1 MMAIPFLINAIFNFA
16 IGILVAR
23 FLGPDEYGHYAL
35 AMSIGILMQT
45 LGLDWIRLSA
55 TRFYSEKDRAIRPEI
70 RATLNVIFV
79 LIAGTGVVA
88 ALIIAISG
96 VEMALPS
103 TLLALAISVAVA
115 NGFFE
120 FSAAL
125 VRARFANRAYAVL
138 VTTKNLLA
146 ISLTVGGA
154 WWFSSAKMAL
164 LGLILSIGGSL
175 IVSRHALHDGK
186 ATLRVADRD
195 LAIRFAAYAIP
206 IVMANV
212 LYQAATTAN
221 RAILSQVH
229 DFAQAGQLALAF
241 DMGIRIVGAIGASF
255 DVLLFQVAVRAEKT
269 GGAAAAREQVSRNI
283 GILFAVILPTVAGC
297 WLVLPSFEHL
307 LIPEAFRGTFSNYF
321 TLILPAMLCFALT
334 QYCVGPAFQIA
345 HRTMPL
351 IIGGLVSA
359 CANCLA
365 ILLLPTSADASSFAI
380 AQSIGGAASLVTMIA
395 FLATLEPMWPRLRD
409 IGGALVGTAAMI
421 LAIGPMR
428 AMCPC
433 AATLVMTALGGVGV
447 YALAMLAFDV
457 GDLRTA
463 LMERY
468 RSRPSVSQTSASTSA
483 TLG

>member
-1 MMAIPFLINAIFNFA
+1 M
-16 IGILVAR
+16 
-23 FLGPDEYGHYAL
+23 
-35 AMSIGILMQT
+35 
-45 LGLDWIRLSA
+45 
-55 TRFYSEKDRAIRPEI
+55 
-70 RATLNVIFV
+70 
-79 LIAGTGVVA
+79 
-88 ALIIAISG
+88 
-96 VEMALPS
+96 
-103 TLLALAISVAVA
+103 
-115 NGFFE
+115 
-120 FSAAL
+120 
-125 VRARFANRAYAVL
+125 
-138 VTTKNLLA
+138 
-146 ISLTVGGA
+146 
-154 WWFSSAKMAL
+154 
-164 LGLILSIGGSL
+164 
-175 IVSRHALHDGK
+175 
-186 ATLRVADRD
+186 
-195 LAIRFAAYAIP
+195 
-206 IVMANV
+206 
-212 LYQAATTAN
+212 
-221 RAILSQVH
+221 
-229 DFAQAGQLALAF
+229 
-241 DMGIRIVGAIGASF
+241 
-255 DVLLFQVAVRAEKT
+255 
-269 GGAAAAREQVSRNI
+269 
-283 GILFAVILPTVAGC
+283 AGC

-409 IGGALVGTAAMI
+409 IGGALVGTGAMI